1 MYRQRLGKLSAHLD
15 IPLKKEQTILV
26 LLIDKVYTDESIP
39 TNVMALV
46 DFSSNYISDGLA
58 KIYEFRCHAP
68 ENLKSRELTEL
79 TVDDI
84 CKEELSQSVIP
95 SEDLSS
101 NYNIGVFDQYQP
113 TGQDNNNQQRNG
125 DFGEISGRHDL
136 KPVNADGNEQQ
147 LATAGSS
154 GISTEMIIVI
164 CVVIACIIVI
174 IISLIVYS
182 SRKRAQRRKQQERNL
197 GVSHKTNSY
206 W

>member
-1 MYRQRLGKLSAHLD
+1 M
-15 IPLKKEQTILV
+15 
-26 LLIDKVYTDESIP
+26 
-39 TNVMALV
+39 
-46 DFSSNYISDGLA
+46 
-58 KIYEFRCHAP
+58 
-68 ENLKSRELTEL
+68 KSRELTEL

-113 TGQDNNNQQRNG
+113 TGQDNSNQQQNG
-125 DFGEISGRHDL
+125 DFGETSGRHDL